1 MKNTFLFAIFWMM
14 LVSLPIY
21 SQVDDS
27 QRLISCISK
36 GDMSALSKYFDPEVE
51 ISILGKGDILSA
63 KQAESALSDFFSG
76 KLVSSCKISHQGNN
90 GKVSFCIITLTMSN
104 REQYRVY
111 VLNKKVG
118 EQPKIQQFRIDYV
131 D

>member
-1 MKNTFLFAIFWMM
+1 MM